1 MYDVEVVDIT
11 NSRKIQS
18 NPEWYYVVEDYNP
31 DTGMDGCNI
40 TYWELDIEGNFYC
53 RDTFSF
59 SYPEEALQIGKAMV
73 EFANNLLEK
82 SNG

>member
-1 MYDVEVVDIT
+1 MEDVEIT

-18 NPEWYYVVEDYNP
+18 HPEWYYVVEDVNP
-31 DTGMDGCNI
+31 ETGIDGCNI
-40 TYWELDIEGNFYC
+40 TYWELDREDNFVC
-53 RDTFSF
+53 IDSFSF

-82 SNG
+82 NDE